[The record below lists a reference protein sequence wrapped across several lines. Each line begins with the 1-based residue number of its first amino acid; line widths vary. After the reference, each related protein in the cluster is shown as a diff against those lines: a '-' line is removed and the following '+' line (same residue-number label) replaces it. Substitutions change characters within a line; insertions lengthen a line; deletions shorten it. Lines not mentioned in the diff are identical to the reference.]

1 MIATAP
7 FMEKSCIL
15 VTGSLQPYAV
25 DFYRALDRALR
36 AQGWRFLVMVG
47 SKATY
52 RPWAGTGVA
61 EDDPLFLFVSG
72 KPAPAWVQKLLGSS
86 ARDKI
91 LLPGGSGIAAALS
104 GRAPDVL
111 IVNER
116 NPLSLSAAL
125 WAKWKRVPCILS
137 TDIGTAPPPYSTTP
151 AHLKY
156 HRLLGGLFAGVMAK
170 TRDGQSAPA
179 KERAPVILAPHAI
192 DTARYP
198 LPAGAKGEPFR
209 FLFVG
214 VLEDRKGLDILMEAG
229 RRLHAAGRR
238 FEVRLV
244 GTGPWEVP
252 AADRESPWLSLAGF
266 REGADLLAEYHAASA
281 FVLPTREDTYAV
293 VVHEAASTG
302 LPLLVSTGAGACHT
316 LVEDGVSGF
325 SFAPHDAAALKGH
338 MTRLLDDAALA
349 PKLGQGARTFALRWC
364 ANRSGERVAEWLVP
378 FASKPA

>member
-1 MIATAP
+1 MADLSP
-7 FMEKSCIL
+7 EGKSCIL

-36 AQGWRFLVMVG
+36 ARGWRFLVMVG
-47 SKATY
+47 SRATY
-52 RPWAGTGVA
+52 RPWAGMGIA

-86 ARDKI
+86 ARDTI
-91 LLPGGSGIAAALS
+91 LLPGGSGIAAELS
-104 GRAPDVL
+104 ERSPDVL

-137 TDIGTAPPPYSTTP
+137 TDIGTEPPPYAATR
-151 AHLKY
+151 AHLTY

-192 DTARYP
+192 DTGRYP
-198 LPAGAKGEPFR
+198 LASSAKDGVFR

-214 VLEDRKGLDILMEAG
+214 VLEERKGLDILMEAARG
-229 RRLHAAGRR
+229 LHAAGRR

-244 GTGPWEVP
+244 GTGPWEP
-252 AADRESPWLSLAGF
+252 QASDRESPWLTLAGF

-316 LVEDGVSGF
+316 LVEDGTSGF
-325 SFAPHDAAALKGH
+325 SFAPHDASALATH
-338 MTRLLDDAALA
+338 MTRLLEDPALA
-349 PKLGQGARTFALRWC
+349 PKLGQGARELALRWC
-364 ANRSGERVAEWLVP
+364 ASRSGERVAEWLQL
-378 FASKPA
+378 FAPKTA